1 MCIDGMWHVDFAQ
14 HQAPIVQDSPNR
26 GSGSDGSSNTTG
38 HGSLPAPG
46 LLPAV
51 QRALFLRLTQK
62 YQEEDEPSSTQP
74 QRAPSKEEGVSGV
87 MMIASYFG
95 LLSS

>member
-1 MCIDGMWHVDFAQ
+1 MWHVDFAQ